1 MGKHATGKRRHAR
14 ARKGPGGG
22 HGSPLQ
28 HSCLD
33 NPVDGGAWRAAVD
46 GVTQSRTR
54 LSDLTR
60 MHARKGL

>member
-1 MGKHATGKRRHAR
+1 MLQVRGDTQ
-14 ARKGPGGG
+14 GPGR
-22 HGSPLQ
+22 GSPLQ

-46 GVTQSRTR
+46 GVTQSQTR